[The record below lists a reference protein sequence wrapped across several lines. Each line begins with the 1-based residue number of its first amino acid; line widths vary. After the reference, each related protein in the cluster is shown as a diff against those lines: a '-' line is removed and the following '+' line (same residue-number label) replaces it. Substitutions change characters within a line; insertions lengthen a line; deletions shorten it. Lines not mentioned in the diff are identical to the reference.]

1 MNRKSIAVLLI
12 FFTTLTT
19 VFGAVGGGLLVY
31 KLENM
36 GLITFQSESPALVN
50 QTTELQTTQGVFPDE
65 NSENSTGNKIFVS
78 NTDIET
84 SVTKVVQQIGPAVV
98 TVVGTVTYQSGPFGW
113 SSSSEVSGSGV
124 FISTEGYLLTNYH
137 VVEDASDLYI
147 ILSDGSEAEVT
158 LVGYDIYADLAI
170 LKSEGNVPAVAT
182 LGNSDAL
189 DPGETVIAIG
199 SPLGDFKNSVTTG
212 VVSATGRSIDTGK
225 GYNIEDLIQTDAA
238 INQGN
243 SGGPLVN
250 LAGEVIGINT
260 LIVRSSGSGTTAEG
274 LGFAVSGNT
283 AQAVASQIIETGH
296 FSRPFIGIRYQ
307 TITPSIA
314 NRYRLPVEYGAY
326 ITEVSENSPAEEAG
340 LQQDDI
346 IVQINDIEIDETH
359 SYLNTIFKFEPGE
372 TVTVHFVRDGKI
384 FATEVILGET

>member
-1 MNRKSIAVLLI
+1 MNKKSIAVLLI
-12 FFTTLTT
+12 FFITLTT
-19 VFGAVGGGLLVY
+19 VFSAVGGGLLVY

-36 GLITFQSESPALVN
+36 GLINFQSESPALAN
-50 QTTELQTTQGVFPDE
+50 QTTELQMTEEEILDE
-65 NSENSTGNKIFVS
+65 NSETSTANSIFFS
-78 NTDIET
+78 NTDVET
-84 SVTKVVQQIGPAVV
+84 SVTRVVQQIGPAVV

-113 SSSSEVSGSGV
+113 SSSSTVSGSGV
-124 FISTEGYLLTNYH
+124 FISDQGYLLTNYH
-137 VVEDASDLYI
+137 VVEDASNLYI
-147 ILSDGSEAEVT
+147 ILSDGSEADVT

-170 LKSEGNVPAVAT
+170 LKSEGNVPAVAA

-212 VVSATGRSIDTGK
+212 VVSATGRSIDTGE
-225 GYNIEDLIQTDAA
+225 GYKIEDLIQTDAA
-238 INQGN
+238 INVGN

-283 AQAVASQIIETGH
+283 AQAVASQIIETGR

-307 TITPSIA
+307 TITPNIA

-326 ITEVSENSPAEEAG
+326 ITEVSEDSPAEVGG
-340 LQQDDI
+340 LLQDDI

-372 TVTVHFVRDGKI
+372 IVTVHFVRDSEI
-384 FATEVILGET
+384 QTTEVVLGEN

>member
-1 MNRKSIAVLLI
+1 MNKKSLAVLLLFI
-12 FFTTLTT
+12 TSLTA
-19 VFGAVGGGLLVY
+19 VFGAVGGGLMVY

-36 GLITFQSESPALVN
+36 GLINFQSLDSSLPTEPMAVEPADE
-50 QTTELQTTQGVFPDE
+50 TTIDE
-65 NSENSTGNKIFVS
+65 NIETTTSDPIFFR

-84 SVTKVVQQIGPAVV
+84 TVTNVVQQVGPAVV
-98 TVVGTVTYQSGPFGW
+98 TVVGTVTYQTSPFGW
-113 SSSSEVSGSGV
+113 TSSSDVSGSGV
-124 FISTEGYLLTNYH
+124 FISEEGYLITNYH

-147 ILSDGSEAEVT
+147 ILSDGTEAAVS
-158 LVGYDIYADLAI
+158 LVGYDIYADLAV
-170 LKSEGNVPAVAT
+170 LKSEGKVPAVAI
-182 LGNSDAL
+182 LGNSEVL

-212 VVSATGRSIDTGK
+212 VVSATGRAIDTGE
-225 GYNIEDLIQTDAA
+225 GYKIEDLIQTDAA

-250 LAGEVIGINT
+250 LAGEVIGVNT

-274 LGFAVSGNT
+274 LGFAVPSNT
-283 AQAVASQIIETGH
+283 ILAIASQIIETGR

-326 ITEVSENSPAEEAG
+326 ITEISENSPADVAG
-340 LQQDDI
+340 LRADDI
-346 IVQINDIEIDETH
+346 IVQINDIPLDETH

-372 TVTVHFVRDGKI
+372 TVTVQYVRDGELQT
-384 FATEVILGET
+384 TEVILGET